1 MACNSITL
9 ANIARDCEANVGGIR
24 KVWLA
29 IWEEGIFQTSGNTDG
44 DIVVSSVTSSVT
56 WYEYNF
62 RKNTGSYES
71 TQTVSD
77 AGNNY
82 YTNTLTMQFSR
93 MEAVKRTAVQALGV
107 GEVAGIVE
115 DCNGKYW
122 TLGFSE
128 PASTTGNSGATGTAK
143 TDVNAYTVVLAAEEA
158 ELPYEV
164 IPSVI
169 LTLKTGN

>member
-1 MACNSITL
+1 MGCNSVTL
-9 ANIARDCEANVGGIR
+9 ANIARDCESNLGGIR
-24 KVWLA
+24 KVYLA
-29 IWEEGIFQTSGNTDG
+29 IWQEGIFTTSANPSG
-44 DIVVSSVTSSVT
+44 DTIVSAVDSSVT

-62 RKNTGSYES
+62 RKNTGTYES

-82 YTNTLTMQFSR
+82 YTNTLTMVFSR
-93 MEAVKRTAVQALGV
+93 MEASKRTAVNALGM

-122 TLGFSE
+122 TLGFDE
-128 PASTTGNSGATGTAK
+128 PASTTGNSAATGTAK
-143 TDVNAYTVVLAAEEA
+143 TDSNQYQVVLAADSK

-164 IPSVI
+164 LSSVI
-169 LTLKTGN
+169 ESLNTGN